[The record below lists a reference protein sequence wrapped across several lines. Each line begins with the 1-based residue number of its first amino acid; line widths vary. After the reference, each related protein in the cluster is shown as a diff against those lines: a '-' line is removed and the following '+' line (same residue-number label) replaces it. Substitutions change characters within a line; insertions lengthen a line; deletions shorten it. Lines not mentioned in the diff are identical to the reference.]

1 MAAQTQ
7 PVLVTNPTAGGVAA
21 HLHSPNADDP
31 RNLAGRGGPLLSW
44 LFVDLN
50 SYFASVEQQTRPE
63 LRGKPVGILPM
74 MAETTCCIAASYEAK
89 AFGVKTGTSVADAR
103 RLCPEIRF
111 VEARH
116 EIYVEY
122 HHKIVAAVE
131 HCLPVTGV
139 YSIDEMGC
147 RLIGRERPLMAAMEL
162 GRQIKR
168 RIQSEVGDTL
178 RCSVGLATNRYLAKI
193 ATDMDKP
200 DGLIALTPDILRGA
214 LLRLELRDLPGIGPR
229 MEKRLNEAG
238 IRTMEHLL
246 ELSAE
251 QCGHAWGSVWGERLW
266 HWLRGEDFEM
276 GEVEHPKSVGHQH
289 VLSPEMRTPERA
301 WSVAHKLLHK
311 AAIRLRSGG
320 LWASRISMAAS
331 FQPPEETEADTRPE
345 GAGEGAVAGQAGGVK
360 SGGGFRWG
368 PPPNLYNRPGRR
380 SWSAEMRL
388 SECQDSDSLI
398 HALRRLWDSRPRG
411 PAYEKPY
418 FIGVQL
424 SELVPDPVHTLNLFS
439 ELDGE
444 VRRRRLSEAMDE
456 LNGRYGLATVAPA
469 AMLAATQKDAAPTR
483 IAFSSVPDLF

>member
-1 MAAQTQ
+1 MVSLPK
-7 PVLVTNPTAGGVAA
+7 PVLVTSPTAGSVAS
-21 HLHSPNADDP
+21 HLRSPDPNDP
-31 RNLAGRGGPLLSW
+31 RNLSTCGGPLLNW

-63 LRGKPVGILPM
+63 LRAKPVGVLPM

-116 EIYVEY
+116 EVYVEF

-147 RLIGRERPLMAAMEL
+147 RLIGRERSLMAAMEL

-193 ATDMDKP
+193 ATDMEKP

-266 HWLRGEDFEM
+266 HWLRGEDFDM
-276 GEVEHPKSVGHQH
+276 GGIEHPKSVGHQH
-289 VLSPEMRTPERA
+289 VLAPEMRTPERA
-301 WSVAHKLLHK
+301 WSVALKLLHK
-311 AAIRLRSGG
+311 AAIRLRSGE
-320 LWASRISMAAS
+320 LWASRISMAAG
-331 FQPPEETEADTRPE
+331 FMPAMATEPDTRPE
-345 GAGEGAVAGQAGGVK
+345 GAGGDAVVK
-360 SGGGFRWG
+360 NGGGFRWG
-368 PPPNLYNRPGRR
+368 PPPNLYNTPGRH

-388 SECQDSDSLI
+388 SECQDNDSLVR
-398 HALRRLWDSRPRG
+398 ALRRLWDSRPHG
-411 PAYEKPY
+411 MAYEKPY
-418 FIGVQL
+418 FISVQL
-424 SELVPDPVHTLNLFS
+424 AELVPEPLHTLNLFS

-444 VRRRRLSEAMDE
+444 VRRRRLSAAMDE

-469 AMLAATQKDAAPTR
+469 AMLTAVQKEAAPTR